1 MPAQSHLRFQKASL
15 REAVRVAHR
24 ATATVEPLQS
34 APSADLVRD
43 LKIMPADRKQNLIL
57 FLPDQQRA
65 DTLACYGGVK
75 VHAPNL
81 NKLASE
87 SVVFKRAYVTHPVCT
102 PSRSSLM
109 TGTWPHNN
117 GCTRNSVPLD
127 RRFLVFPELMK
138 DKDYRTAYMG
148 KWHLGEDGPAGRGF
162 QQWISTDDHGD
173 YTNFITDAGVKPDKP
188 NGRFS
193 ELAISDLPLELSR
206 PKFLEKH
213 ACEFIERRQRD
224 PFILVVGFV
233 EPHSPYNGP
242 LNNEHPLDEVDL
254 DLTATLSESENIPLR
269 YRLMREWQQA
279 EAILDRERLP
289 TQLFFGITP
298 DEYRSIKQRYLGLVT
313 LVDQSIGSILD
324 CLERCDLG
332 DHTIVVHTSD
342 HGDSLGAHHL
352 FGKETMFEEAA
363 RVPFLIRL
371 PGQTRTKIISHP
383 VSHIDFVPTLL
394 DLLQQ
399 PTHPQCAGKSL
410 LPVINQEAVAAGV
423 SPASPHPGNVFIE
436 WAPNR
441 TKIKK
446 GSKLARR
453 RTIKRAVEESTRTV
467 VSPDGWKLCL
477 RDKDSNELYNLKDDP
492 FETRNLYSDRQYA
505 SVISRLAGEIHHW
518 QEFTNDKLKL

>member
-1 MPAQSHLRFQKASL
+1 
-15 REAVRVAHR
+15 
-24 ATATVEPLQS
+24 
-34 APSADLVRD
+34 
-43 LKIMPADRKQNLIL
+43 
-57 FLPDQQRA
+57 
-65 DTLACYGGVK
+65 
-75 VHAPNL
+75 
-81 NKLASE
+81 
-87 SVVFKRAYVTHPVCT
+87 
-102 PSRSSLM
+102 
-109 TGTWPHNN
+109 
-117 GCTRNSVPLD
+117 
-127 RRFLVFPELMK
+127 
-138 DKDYRTAYMG
+138 MG
-148 KWHLGEDGPAGRGF
+148 KWHLGEEGPVGRGF
-162 QQWISTDDHGD
+162 DQWISTDHHGD
-173 YTNFITDAGVKPDKP
+173 YTSFLLSKGVTPDRP
-188 NGRFS
+188 NERFS
-193 ELAISDLPLELSR
+193 ELAISNLPIELSR
-206 PKFLEKH
+206 PKFLAKQACDFIEKH
-213 ACEFIERRQRD
+213 QRD
-224 PFILVVGFV
+224 PFILVVAFV

-242 LNNEHPLDEVDL
+242 LNDEHSLNEVELDK
-254 DLTATLSESENIPLR
+254 TAILPESEDIPLR

-313 LVDQSIGSILD
+313 LVDQSIGSILE
-324 CLERCDLG
+324 CLERCDLD

-371 PGQTRTKIISHP
+371 PGQTRTKMISHP

-394 DLLQQ
+394 DLLGQ
-399 PTHPQCAGKSL
+399 PNHSQCAGKSL
-410 LPVINQEAVAAGV
+410 LPVINQEAVVAGV
-423 SPASPHPGNVFIE
+423 SPASPHPGNVFVE

-446 GSKLARR
+446 GTKLAWRR
-453 RTIKRAVEESTRTV
+453 MIKRAVEESTRTV

-505 SVISRLAGEIHHW
+505 SVISRLAGEIHRW